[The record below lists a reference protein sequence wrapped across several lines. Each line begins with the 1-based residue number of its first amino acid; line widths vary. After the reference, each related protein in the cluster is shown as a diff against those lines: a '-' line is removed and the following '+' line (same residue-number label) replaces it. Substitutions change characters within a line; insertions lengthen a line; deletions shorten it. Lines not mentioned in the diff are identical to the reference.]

1 MALLHRISGEPEFR
15 SDREGSEMETE
26 TIIRLDAAHWRAVDD
41 MYDALLAAL
50 GAPQWHGRNLNA
62 LEESLADDDIN
73 KVRQPLSIEVA
84 GSDGASP
91 MVRRALDGLV
101 EVIRDLRD
109 THQAKIDLS
118 FIPPRN
124 KQR

>member
-1 MALLHRISGEPEFR
+1 
-15 SDREGSEMETE
+15 METE
-26 TIIRLDAAHWRAVDD
+26 TIIRLDAAHWREVDD
-41 MYDALLAAL
+41 LYNALLAAL

-73 KVRQPLSIEVA
+73 KVRQPFSIEVA
-84 GSDGASP
+84 SADRASP
-91 MVRRALDGLV
+91 IVRRALDGLADLV
-101 EVIRDLRD
+101 RDLRD

-118 FIPPRN
+118 FIPPRH